1 MGGSLSYE
9 ILFLSEFFLSF
20 FNKKN
25 PAPVNIFKH
34 VARLKTACVSK
45 EEVEGSDRFL
55 SKEFKGRIMDKR
67 ERK

>member
-9 ILFLSEFFLSF
+9 ILFLSELLFLSF
-20 FNKKN
+20 FNTKT
-25 PAPVNIFKH
+25 APVNIFKH